1 TFVVETHS
9 LPLYVDTLDAARRG
23 VKTGGDARNRQAVE
37 RHVEREKSVDVAF
50 ETVVFDPQTSGG
62 LLAAVDP
69 SSIDDVVTRDGPFVV
84 IGRVESGDAGIRL
97 V

>member
-1 TFVVETHS
+1 
-9 LPLYVDTLDAARRG
+9 

-37 RHVEREKSVDVAF
+37 RHVRRDASVDPAF
-50 ETVVFDPQTSGG
+50 ETMVFDPQTSGG

-69 SSIDDVVTRDGPFVV
+69 SSVDAIVGPVGPFTV
-84 IGRVESGDAGIRL
+84 IGRVESGDPGLRL